1 MREVIYS
8 IYIAIYIIH
17 IYVYTH
23 TYSVYIP
30 NLGETYIQTW
40 TALGIP
46 K

>member
-17 IYVYTH
+17 IYVYTY

-30 NLGETYIQTW
+30 ILGETYIQT
-40 TALGIP
+40 
-46 K
+46 

>member
-17 IYVYTH
+17 IYVYTY

-30 NLGETYIQTW
+30 NLGVTYIQT
-40 TALGIP
+40 
-46 K
+46 

>member
-17 IYVYTH
+17 IYVYTY

-30 NLGETYIQTW
+30 NLGETYIQT
-40 TALGIP
+40 
-46 K
+46 